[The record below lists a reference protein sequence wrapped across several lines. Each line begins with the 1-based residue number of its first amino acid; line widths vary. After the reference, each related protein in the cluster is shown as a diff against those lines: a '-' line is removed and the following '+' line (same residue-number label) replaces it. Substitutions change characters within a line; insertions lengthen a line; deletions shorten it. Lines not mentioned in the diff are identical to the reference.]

1 MLQAIMPKNMHS
13 LDRLVRL
20 GIGFALVLLVFTGP
34 QTPWGWLGLILVA
47 TGLLGSC
54 PIYTVFGLSTCRMK
68 AG

>member
-13 LDRLVRL
+13 LDRLLRL
-20 GIGFALVLLVFTGP
+20 GIGSALLLLVFTGP

-54 PIYTVFGLSTCRMK
+54 PIYTLLGLSTCRMK